1 MPHTEPPER
10 TDRVHALLTTA
21 PRAPFAVVRGEQGAL
36 EYVDGPR
43 TLREFAETTWA
54 YGDTPFLVAGESR
67 YSYGEFFA
75 AASALA
81 VRLSERYGLRPG
93 DRAVV
98 AMRNRPEW
106 QIAFWAAQLAG
117 LIAVPLNSWW
127 TEDEF
132 RHALDDSGPG
142 VLLVDGERL
151 ERVAEWA
158 RESGAHVV
166 LFGTASGGSGAS
178 GTSAESEAGSADQL
192 PYGVRIERYEDFP
205 APDPLAAPPDV
216 EPRPEDDATIL
227 YTSGT
232 TGRPKGAV
240 ATHLAQAG
248 AALNPRYQAAASAL
262 GRGVVPGMGPA
273 PVSLMTFPFFHVA
286 AFTSFYGVMAAGGAL
301 VLMDKWD
308 ADEAL
313 RLIRVHGVTHFAG
326 VPTTALQLLDAAERT
341 GDELASLTLFST
353 GGAAAPPHLVA
364 RLTSRYGE
372 RVEPRN
378 GYGLTET
385 SGGVLANFGADYRA
399 HPGAVG
405 RPTPVTETRITGAAG
420 EELPE
425 GEVGELWLRGQ
436 SLIRGYW
443 RDEAATAEA
452 FRDGWFRTGDLA
464 VERAGRV
471 EIVDRITDMVIRG
484 GENVY
489 CVEVEGVLHDHPDV
503 SDAAV
508 LGIPHPVL
516 GEEVAAVVRLR
527 TATGVGSAPAP
538 APATATGSG
547 DDPQVTA
554 TATGSG
560 PGDDP
565 QVTADALREHVGRS
579 LAGFK
584 VPARVLFTEEPLPRN
599 ATGKILK
606 RELRAAVLAR
616 VAEAPARP
624 RPEADRPPSGPL
636 TAG

>member
-1 MPHTEPPER
+1 MPQHTHASPPPAEDAAARAER
-10 TDRVHALLTTA
+10 ARRAARIEGSLTA
-21 PRAPFAVVRGEQGAL
+21 PGAPFAVVRGEQGAL
-36 EYVDGPR
+36 EYADGPR
-43 TLREFAETTWA
+43 TLREFVETTWA
-54 YGDTPFLVAGESR
+54 YGDTPFLIAGERR

-98 AMRNRPEW
+98 AMRNHPEW
-106 QIAFWAAQLAG
+106 QIAFWAVQLAG
-117 LIAVPLNSWW
+117 LIAVPLNAWW

-132 RHALDDSGPG
+132 TYALDDCEPG
-142 VLLVDGERL
+142 VLLVDGERMD
-151 ERVAEWA
+151 RVAGWA
-158 RESGAHVV
+158 RRSGARVV
-166 LFGTASGGSGAS
+166 LFQGRHGEGRLPEGLR
-178 GTSAESEAGSADQL
+178 GEARL
-192 PYGVRIERYEDFP
+192 PDGVRVERYEDLP

-216 EPRPEDDATIL
+216 EPRPEDDATII

-262 GRGVVPGMGPA
+262 GRGAVPGMGPA

-301 VLMDKWD
+301 VLMDKWN

-313 RLIRVHGVTHFAG
+313 RLIRAHGVTHFAG

-341 GDELASLTLFST
+341 GDGLASLTLFST
-353 GGAAAPPHLVA
+353 GGAAAPPGLVA
-364 RLTSRYGE
+364 RLTARYGE
-372 RVEPRN
+372 RIEPRN

-385 SGGVLANFGADYRA
+385 GGGVLANVGADYRA

-405 RPTPVTETRITGAAG
+405 RPTPVTEVRIAAAAG
-420 EELPE
+420 EALPE

-436 SLIRGYW
+436 SLFRGYW
-443 RDEAATAEA
+443 RDAAATAEA

-471 EIVDRITDMVIRG
+471 AVVDRITDMVIRG

-516 GEEVAAVVRLR
+516 GEEVVAVVRLR
-527 TATGVGSAPAP
+527 AGAT
-538 APATATGSG
+538 
-547 DDPQVTA
+547 VTA
-554 TATGSG
+554 G
-560 PGDDP
+560 
-565 QVTADALREHVGRS
+565 ALRDHVGGR
-579 LAGFK
+579 LAAFK
-584 VPARVLFTEEPLPRN
+584 VPARVLFTDEPLPRN
-599 ATGKILK
+599 ATGKLLK
-606 RELRAAVLAR
+606 PRLRTL
-616 VAEAPARP
+616 AEAAEPLTGSR
-624 RPEADRPPSGPL
+624 SGPPPAHPL
-636 TAG
+636 TGA